1 MGYFMKQGKI
11 LLLKAAVYV
20 MGIVI
25 LCLCVFALPTLAH
38 EAADMNP
45 EFAYLQYPV
54 LIGLYLTA
62 IPFFYALYQ
71 ALKLLNY
78 LINNHVFSKTAV
90 HSLGMI
96 KQCAGSIIIIYVI
109 GMLFLVTQNA
119 LHPGVALIGLAILFL
134 TLMILLFS
142 AVLQDL
148 LKKVMSLKSE
158 NELII

>member
-1 MGYFMKQGKI
+1 MKQGKI

-38 EAADMNP
+38 EAAAMNP

-71 ALKLLNY
+71 ALKLLNN
-78 LINNHVFSKTAV
+78 LINNLVFSKTAV

-96 KQCAGSIIIIYVI
+96 KHCAGSIIIIYVI
-109 GMLFLVTQNA
+109 GMLFLVMQNA

-134 TLMILLFS
+134 TIVILLFS

-148 LKKVMSLKSE
+148 LKKVMSFKSE
-158 NELII
+158 NELFI